1 MTVSFFKEGAR
12 EVDDGAREVDEG
24 AREVDEGAREID
36 EGQGRSMRGSG
47 RSMRVPGRSMREPE
61 RSRWGRGREGQGS
74 FFIFKPN
81 RTKTYPILQYFI
93 LWFLTNI
100 YTINHSLNSSAY

>member
-1 MTVSFFKEGAR
+1 MKVN
-12 EVDDGAREVDEG
+12 EG

-36 EGQGRSMRGSG
+36 EGPGRSMRRPGRSMRGSG
-47 RSMRVPGRSMREPE
+47 RSMREPGRW
-61 RSRWGRGREGQGS
+61 RWGRGREGQRS